1 MDGDGAVLMHMGVL
15 ANIAAAAPS
24 NYKHIIFNN
33 GTHDSVGGQPT
44 IAGDHKNFSFSQ
56 IAQGCGYKHVM
67 IAKTE
72 NEINEAIEK
81 IRAINNDVPI
91 LLELRVKTGHRK
103 NLGRPTRSTN
113 ENRKDFMHFLQLS

>member
-15 ANIAAAAPS
+15 ANIAAVAPS
-24 NYKHIIFNN
+24 NFKHIVFNN

-44 IAGDHKNFSFSQ
+44 VASDHKNFSFSQ

-67 IAKTE
+67 IATNE
-72 NEINEAIEK
+72 NEIEKAIEK
-81 IRAINNDVPI
+81 LRAIKNDGPV

>member
-1 MDGDGAVLMHMGVL
+1 MHMGVL
-15 ANIAAAAPS
+15 ANIAATGAS
-24 NYKHIIFNN
+24 NFKHIIFNN

-44 IAGDHKNFSFSQ
+44 AAGDYKQFSFSQ

-67 IAKTE
+67 IAKNE
-72 NEINEAIEK
+72 NEINQAIEK
-81 IRAINNDVPI
+81 LRAINNDGPV
-91 LLELRVKTGHRK
+91 LLEIRVKAGHRK

>member
-1 MDGDGAVLMHMGVL
+1 LDGDGAVIMHMGVL

-24 NYKHIIFNN
+24 NFKHIIFNN

-44 IAGDHKNFSFSQ
+44 AAGDYKQFSFSQ
-56 IAQGCGYKHVM
+56 IARGCGYKHVM
-67 IAKTE
+67 IASNE
-72 NEINEAIEK
+72 NEITEAIEK
-81 IRAINNDVPI
+81 LRAIKNDGPA
-91 LLELRVKTGHRK
+91 LLELRVKSGHRK

>member
-1 MDGDGAVLMHMGVL
+1 MHMGIL
-15 ANIAAAAPS
+15 ANIAAASPS
-24 NYKHIIFNN
+24 NFKHIVFNN

-44 IAGDHKNFSFSQ
+44 VAGNEKVFSLSQ

-67 IAKTE
+67 VASTAEEIDQAMAKLR
-72 NEINEAIEK
+72 EIK
-81 IRAINNDVPI
+81 NDGPV

-113 ENRKDFMHFLQLS
+113 ENKKDFMHFLQLS

>member
-1 MDGDGAVLMHMGVL
+1 MHMGVL

-24 NYKHIIFNN
+24 NFKHIVFNN

-44 IAGDHKNFSFSQ
+44 AANDHKQFSFSD

-67 IAKTE
+67 IATNQ
-72 NEINEAIEK
+72 NEIDESMKKLREIK
-81 IRAINNDVPI
+81 DDGPV
-91 LLELRVKTGHRK
+91 LLELRIKSGHRK

-113 ENRKDFMHFLQLS
+113 ENKKDFMHFLQLS

>member
-1 MDGDGAVLMHMGVL
+1 MDGDGAALMHMGVL
-15 ANIAAAAPS
+15 ASIAAAAPS
-24 NYKHIIFNN
+24 NFKHIIFNN

-44 IAGDHKNFSFSQ
+44 VAGDHKHFSFSQ
-56 IAQGCGYKHVM
+56 IAQGCGYKHTI
-67 IAKTE
+67 IATNE
-72 NEINEAIEK
+72 NEINKAIEK
-81 IRAINNDVPI
+81 IRAIHNDGPI

>member
-1 MDGDGAVLMHMGVL
+1 MGVL
-15 ANIAAAAPS
+15 ATIAAAAPS

-44 IAGDHKNFSFSQ
+44 VAGDHKHFSFNQ
-56 IAQGCGYKHVM
+56 IAQGCGYKHVI
-67 IAKTE
+67 IAKNE
-72 NEINEAIEK
+72 NEINEAIKK
-81 IRAINNDVPI
+81 IRAINNDGPV

>member
-44 IAGDHKNFSFSQ
+44 VAGD
-56 IAQGCGYKHVM
+56 YKQFF
-67 IAKTE
+67 I
-72 NEINEAIEK
+72 
-81 IRAINNDVPI
+81 
-91 LLELRVKTGHRK
+91 
-103 NLGRPTRSTN
+103 
-113 ENRKDFMHFLQLS
+113 